1 MLRSKNGS
9 SRRPSREGLSV
20 PVQGLGVKNA
30 GSGFKRD
37 SAREAIRVVH
47 TDIQQLCKD

>member
-1 MLRSKNGS
+1 MPQSKNGS
-9 SRRPSREGLSV
+9 SRRPSIEGLSV
-20 PVQGLGVKNA
+20 SVQGLGVKNA
-30 GSGFKRD
+30 GSGLSRD